1 MFLLLAI
8 VLTDL
13 VLIQVVEKSLVQQ
26 RLQYG
31 RELLANFSAS
41 LQAKSSGISAGGPFP
56 HPDSQAAAD
65 RPFLLY
71 SCFTYA
77 GGTALTFGELPPG
90 VSFDPGRANRRAM
103 KSGQA
108 RNVFLGATW
117 GVFWKQSKYVAI
129 SRPLSRHSNTGA
141 ATVLLRLDDI
151 YQRLRGTQA
160 LVLFYGLANLFLL
173 LFLAM
178 YRFHRILI
186 RPIHRFIRL
195 TEQLRSSDQFPEYP
209 ERPNNELSRLS
220 NAIHQMAR
228 RIEADKEQIQ
238 ESLQSLQTA
247 HNDLKNTQQEMI
259 RAEKLASVGRLSAGI
274 AHEIGNPI
282 GIVLGYLNLLKRQQA
297 VVSDEKNTDYIARA
311 ESEIT
316 RINDIIRQLLDFS
329 RASPGRQEA
338 ISVHDLLR
346 DVGRMLEEQPL
357 MQRIELRYH
366 LAAEQDQVDADYQQ
380 LRQVLIN
387 LLINAAD
394 SVMLSGNADTGEIR
408 LETRDLAPDSP
419 QALNQ
424 GKSIEITVAD
434 NGTGI
439 AGEDIDNIFDPFYT
453 TKDPGKGT
461 GLGLSVSYMI
471 IEQFGGTITV
481 NSRLHEGTAMS
492 IYLQI
497 SGHSTSLSE
506 EGQKEIRDE

>member
-1 MFLLLAI
+1 M
-8 VLTDL
+8 
-13 VLIQVVEKSLVQQ
+13 EKSLVRQ

-31 RELLANFSAS
+31 RELLTDFSS
-41 LQAKSSGISAGGPFP
+41 VLQSRPSCISSDEPFP
-56 HPDSQAAAD
+56 ASEFHAAAR

-71 SCFTYA
+71 GCFTA
-77 GGTALTFGELPPG
+77 ADLPTLTVGNLPQG
-90 VSFDPGRANRRAM
+90 LSFDPHRANRKVM
-103 KSGQA
+103 KNGQSL
-108 RNVFLGATW
+108 NVFLGTTW
-117 GVFWKQSKYVAI
+117 GVFWKQNKYVAI
-129 SRPLSRHSNTGA
+129 SRPMFRRPHSGA
-141 ATVLLRLDDI
+141 ATVLLQLDDI
-151 YQRLRGTQA
+151 YRRLRNTQK
-160 LVLFYGLANLFLL
+160 LVLLYGLANFFLL
-173 LFLAM
+173 LCLAM
-178 YRFHRILI
+178 YRFHRIII
-186 RPIHRFIRL
+186 RPINRFIRV

-238 ESLQSLQTA
+238 ASLQSLQTA

-282 GIVLGYLNLLKRQQA
+282 GIVLGYLNILKRQPA
-297 VVSDEKNTDYIARA
+297 VFSEEKNADYITRA

-329 RASPGRQEA
+329 RASPGRPET

-346 DVGRMLEEQPL
+346 DVGEMLKEQPL
-357 MQRIELRYH
+357 MQSVDLQYD
-366 LAAEQDQVDADYQQ
+366 LAAEQDRVDADYQQ

-394 SVMLSGNADTGEIR
+394 SVMLSANAEAGEIR
-408 LETRDLAPDSP
+408 LQTRDVASDSS

-424 GKSIEITVAD
+424 RPSIELTVAD

-481 NSRLHEGTAMS
+481 SSRLHEGTAMS
-492 IYLQI
+492 VYLEI
-497 SGHSTSLSE
+497 SEQSGILSE
-506 EGQKEIRDE
+506 KR